1 MLALPPA
8 TQPAPRRQGFIATA
22 IAGSAGVML
31 IGSML
36 ATWLQFRADSPV
48 RESDSGNGLIKD
60 WMPAAIKVPEVAANI
75 MLVAFV
81 VACIMAQ
88 WAVYSAKR
96 EDRAHAGTAFA
107 LTALFGLAI
116 LNAQMFIWVQMGVGV
131 RDGAFH
137 SMFYAITGTM
147 TFLLLT
153 GIVYTL
159 GTAFRYLGGRTRE
172 VSVVSAH
179 ALYWYFLAAAYA
191 AVWFVVYVQ
200 K

>member
-8 TQPAPRRQGFIATA
+8 TQPAPRRQGFVATA
-22 IAGSAGVML
+22 LAGAAGVML
-31 IGSML
+31 IGGML
-36 ATWLQFRADSPV
+36 ATWLQFRADSPL
-48 RESDSGNGLIKD
+48 RESENGNGMIKD
-60 WMPAAIKVPEVAANI
+60 WMPAAIKVPEVATNI
-75 MLVAFV
+75 MLVGFV
-81 VACIMAQ
+81 IACIMAQ

-96 EDRAHAGTAFA
+96 DDRPHAGAAFG
-107 LTALFGLAI
+107 LTALFGFAV
-116 LNAQMFIWVQMGVGV
+116 LNAQMFVWVQMGVGI

-153 GIVYTL
+153 GIIFTL
-159 GTAFRYLGGRTRE
+159 ATAFRYLGGRSRE
-172 VSVVSAH
+172 VSVVSAN